1 MKKKRIVFTGILL
14 MIILLNNM
22 MSFAMPV
29 SDKKTQEDAILY
41 EYTDGNTEPVVFTM
55 DLFNET
61 FTREDVKNMLKA
73 DKAAK
78 FPASYEY
85 KQVVVTDAEID
96 AFYGK
101 VEALAA
107 REPYVGYYFSRRY
120 WRFRTDAYYGPNTIS
135 LTLVPT
141 DVTKNNHDLE
151 ITMASWALVKAECG
165 SSQYWTNEGSLEQQF
180 RCHALGEIWYP
191 GEVGDWDLEPIRP
204 DVGLIEFA
212 INKCNPTG

>member
-1 MKKKRIVFTGILL
+1 MLLKCTIYVVFCRIGINYYIMIMKTLHIIIKYFTGNLL

-55 DLFNET
+55 DLFNEN
-61 FTREDVKNMLKA
+61 F
-73 DKAAK
+73 
-78 FPASYEY
+78 
-85 KQVVVTDAEID
+85 
-96 AFYGK
+96 
-101 VEALAA
+101 
-107 REPYVGYYFSRRY
+107 
-120 WRFRTDAYYGPNTIS
+120 
-135 LTLVPT
+135 PT

-151 ITMASWALVKAECG
+151 VTMASWALVKAGCG

-212 INKCNPTG
+212 INKCTPTG